1 MQFGRKSGAVLAGA
15 AFGFLAGLAAIPAR
29 KLAIQGAEAA
39 IGDWVD
45 ILTAEHRGI
54 EKVFDA
60 VLRTED
66 DETVRRQAMLLRI
79 ASLLNKHALQEENVV
94 YPAIRKL
101 NPSSAGQL
109 VADHAEIKSLLSVLQ
124 YDLQKSDPQW
134 LATAST
140 LRDKLV
146 SHAYIEEQTIFPSAR
161 AAMTADENAAVT
173 RHMNWEGLKV
183 A

>member
-1 MQFGRKSGAVLAGA
+1 MQLGRRSGAVLAGA

-29 KLAIQGAEAA
+29 KLAIQSAEAT

-54 EKVFDA
+54 EKAFDA

-66 DETVRRQAMLLRI
+66 VEAAKRQVLLLKI
-79 ASLLNKHALQEENVV
+79 AHDLNKHALQEENVV

-124 YDLQKSDPQW
+124 YDIAKSDPQW
-134 LATAST
+134 LATVAM
-140 LRDKLV
+140 LKDKVV
-146 SHAYIEEQTIFPSAR
+146 SHALLEEQTVFPSTR
-161 AAMTADENAAVT
+161 AAMSADENAALT